1 LHEHYKDVKETHK
14 MLLAIE
20 DQQQQQASRIDF
32 SRNENPAY
40 WCNKLQ
46 NNENLLKECKC
57 KGLDPEELWRLPN
70 KQIASVLISH
80 DKTTVVIHRLLP
92 APLFCCSHLLRTSP
106 I

>member
-1 LHEHYKDVKETHK
+1 MHEHYKDVKETHN

-20 DQQQQQASRIDF
+20 DQQQATRIDF

-46 NNENLLKECKC
+46 NKEALLNECRC
-57 KGLDPEELWRLPN
+57 RGVDPGELWRLPN

-80 DKTTVVIHRLLP
+80 DKTTVVIHK
-92 APLFCCSHLLRTSP
+92 
-106 I
+106 